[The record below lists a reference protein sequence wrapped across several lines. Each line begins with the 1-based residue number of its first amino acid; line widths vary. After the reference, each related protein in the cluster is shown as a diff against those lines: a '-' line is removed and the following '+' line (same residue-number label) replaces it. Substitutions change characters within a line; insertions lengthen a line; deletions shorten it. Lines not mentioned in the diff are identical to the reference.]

1 MKTFKNMLRLWI
13 SITSVFGFFG
23 AWSML
28 AQSFKP
34 VSQVQPF
41 SATAFPTLVAL
52 PPINSINPISQSN
65 INMQVA
71 TMVPTPIPMPMPMP
85 QQQSQPVFR
94 RLLRTG
100 AS

>member
-1 MKTFKNMLRLWI
+1 MKAFKNMLRLWI
-13 SITSVFGFFG
+13 SLTSVFGFFG

-34 VSQVQPF
+34 TQSQSL
-41 SATAFPTLVAL
+41 SASIYPTLAPL
-52 PPINSINPISQSN
+52 PPIGVNTVSQAGVN
-65 INMQVA
+65 LQIA
-71 TMVPTPIPMPMPMP
+71 TMVPTPIPMPIP
-85 QQQSQPVFR
+85 QQQAQPVLR

>member
-1 MKTFKNMLRLWI
+1 MKAFKNMLRLWI

-34 VSQVQPF
+34 
-41 SATAFPTLVAL
+41 ATQGQSLSVIAYPTLAAL
-52 PPINSINPISQSN
+52 PPIDTNSISQPN
-65 INMQVA
+65 VNLQVA
-71 TMVPTPIPMPMPMP
+71 TMVPTPIPMPMP
-85 QQQSQPVFR
+85 QQQPQPVFR

>member
-1 MKTFKNMLRLWI
+1 MKAFKNMLHLWI

-28 AQSFKP
+28 AQSFRPTQSQPLTIP
-34 VSQVQPF
+34 VY
-41 SATAFPTLVAL
+41 PTPAPL
-52 PPINSINPISQSN
+52 PPIGVNAVSQADINLQI
-65 INMQVA
+65 A
-71 TMVPTPIPMPMPMP
+71 TMAPAPIPMPMP
-85 QQQSQPVFR
+85 QQHSQPVFR

>member
-1 MKTFKNMLRLWI
+1 MKSFKNMLRIWI

-23 AWSML
+23 VWSML

-34 VSQVQPF
+34 AQAQPL
-41 SATAFPTLVAL
+41 SVAAIPTLATL
-52 PPINSINPISQSN
+52 PPMNINSVSQSN
-65 INMQVA
+65 INLQVA
-71 TMVPTPIPMPMPMP
+71 TMVPTPIPMPQP
-85 QQQSQPVFR
+85 QPVFH